1 MCLCSNGNGTRN
13 IVILLLLLD
22 SGLRVSELVGIELND
37 INLTEGIIKL
47 RKAKGSKERFV
58 PIGSVTQKALWKY
71 INISRPKPLTPH
83 IHQLLLNVKGLALT
97 KNGIQQ
103 MLRRYGR

>member
-47 RKAKGSKERFV
+47 RKAKVIELFLSGQPYDEIAQQLGIAKV
-58 PIGSVTQKALWKY
+58 SVVW
-71 INISRPKPLTPH
+71 
-83 IHQLLLNVKGLALT
+83 
-97 KNGIQQ
+97 
-103 MLRRYGR
+103 